1 MQEQHWSGASAIL
14 SDVHLALPVSLNVP
28 ASHPPPVPPRIV
40 FSLCPDPNL
49 HHPGLSHHLARIV
62 ADAEAAEAHA
72 VVILALGVLGDFAL
86 IVAVLGEELVQLC

>member
-1 MQEQHWSGASAIL
+1 MVWSIRHTVCCALGSPSLTVKCSWFPSSPSAS
-14 SDVHLALPVSLNVP
+14 P
-28 ASHPPPVPPRIV
+28 IV

-49 HHPGLSHHLARIV
+49 HHPGPSHHLACIV

-72 VVILALGVLGDFAL
+72 VVILALGILGDFTL